1 MYVNKG
7 LFSWLHWVFTGHNRR
22 PSNGRSLPTRRWI
35 EELGSRFLR
44 PREVQHALC
53 SVAVQLGHLQRE
65 HEMLGPKGNREQVF
79 FRGIL
84 DIV

>member
-1 MYVNKG
+1 MESNMVFFRGSIG
-7 LFSWLHWVFTGHNRR
+7 LTGKTPPLNR
-22 PSNGRSLPTRRWI
+22 SQTAGI